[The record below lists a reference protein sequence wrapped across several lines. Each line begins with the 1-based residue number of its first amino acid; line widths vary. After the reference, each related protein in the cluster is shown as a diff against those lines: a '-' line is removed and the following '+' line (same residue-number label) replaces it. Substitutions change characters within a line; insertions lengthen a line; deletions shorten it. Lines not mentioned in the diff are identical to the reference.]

1 MTLASEGTMAN
12 TRAVGEFDGY
22 RMAPGEKVPMFSPF
36 KTIIKCCR
44 NLLKR
49 MAKKQSG
56 SSVIDGDIDMNERA
70 DELRKHIERMKSLLV
85 SIAKDNP
92 KTAEFE

>member
-1 MTLASEGTMAN
+1 
-12 TRAVGEFDGY
+12 
-22 RMAPGEKVPMFSPF
+22 
-36 KTIIKCCR
+36 
-44 NLLKR
+44 

-85 SIAKDNP
+85 SIAMDNP